1 MNDPTVFVD
10 FLDVNKIHRKKIYQH
25 TRDYNRL
32 ANVLNEFQMK
42 LGSKCT
48 EVRTYGRTHFMLF
61 TNLTGAVS
69 ACVH

>member
-61 TNLTGAVS
+61 INLTGAVS